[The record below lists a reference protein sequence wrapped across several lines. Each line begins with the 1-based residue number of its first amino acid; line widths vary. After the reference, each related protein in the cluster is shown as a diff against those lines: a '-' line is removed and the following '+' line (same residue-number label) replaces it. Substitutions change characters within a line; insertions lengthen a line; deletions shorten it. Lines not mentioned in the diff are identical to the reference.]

1 MNIRLSRAEQIK
13 IANLYQDILEE
24 NDSGVLG
31 QPEVAPDIN
40 QLENEDD
47 YNQDDQRK
55 AFLLGNIQTRSGRIG
70 KRRRKNKK

>member
-47 YNQDDQRK
+47 VAKDDQRRP
-55 AFLLGNIQTRSGRIG
+55 FMIGSIQTRSGKIG